1 MPRGSSYLPRG
12 SFRYSPMDELKR
24 LARIY
29 REDSFELLKLLVLV
43 FCGMPQT
50 IVALVVFVRGGG
62 VGFLLGTLA
71 GWVLVLSCYAY
82 YVIFWLLGDG
92 DFGD

>member
-1 MPRGSSYLPRG
+1 
-12 SFRYSPMDELKR
+12 MDELKR

-43 FCGMPQT
+43 FCGLPQNLF
-50 IVALVVFVRGGG
+50 ALLRFMSEGDMS
-62 VGFLLGTLA
+62 FLLGTLIGDFIVFA
-71 GWVLVLSCYAY
+71 CYAY